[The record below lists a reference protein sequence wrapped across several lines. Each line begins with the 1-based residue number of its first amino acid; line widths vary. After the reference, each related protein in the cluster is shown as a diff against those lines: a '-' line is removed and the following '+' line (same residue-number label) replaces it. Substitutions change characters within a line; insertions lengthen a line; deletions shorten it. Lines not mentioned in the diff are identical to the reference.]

1 MNRFCAVLFAVVAGE
16 AGYSGSLDF
25 VDPLIGTEGSGS
37 EYGGMMPYTG
47 VPFGSF
53 QMVPMTRQNRVGR
66 LSFNHAFQ
74 DGNNKNNL

>member
-1 MNRFCAVLFAVVAGE
+1 MNRLSALFFAVVVWGAH
-16 AGYSGSLDF
+16 AGSLDY